1 MDAACS
7 CSVSPDAFNVDVTG
21 QNYGMFLSPAGTLEN
36 LHDELEHLVARFIG
50 KPAAMTFGMG
60 FATNSTNIPTLV
72 GKGDLIVSDELNHAS
87 LVLGARLSG
96 AKIKVFKHNGKNSSS
111 YLSLVVGA
119 HSIERRRHDITVSM
133 VAKFLD
139 LNKAWSCKYD
149 RKKQKIDISDFPV
162 HDCLQ
167 KQTVSS
173 YFSSIVQQ
181 CKWPSLSR
189 KIIEIQKVCICGQHD
204 VKLLLSVTSDNIR
217 SKCSV
222 TTAVHVV
229 LNVI

>member
-1 MDAACS
+1 
-7 CSVSPDAFNVDVTG
+7 
-21 QNYGMFLSPAGTLEN
+21 MFLSPAGTLQN

-111 YLSLVVGA
+111 SLSLVVGCPRYREETSL
-119 HSIERRRHDITVSM
+119 HHMSM
-133 VAKFLD
+133 V
-139 LNKAWSCKYD
+139 SCKYD
-149 RKKQKIDISDFPV
+149 RNISDFPV
-162 HDCLQ
+162 HDCTQ
-167 KQTVSS
+167 KQNGSP

-181 CKWPSLSR
+181 CKWPFLSR
-189 KIIEIQKVCICGQHD
+189 KIIESQKVCNVGNMTSHFSS
-204 VKLLLSVTSDNIR
+204 LLLHITLEAN
-217 SKCSV
+217 
-222 TTAVHVV
+222 V
-229 LNVI
+229 L

>member
-1 MDAACS
+1 MHCLDAVCS

-111 YLSLVVGA
+111 SLSLVVGCPQ
-119 HSIERRRHDITVSM
+119 HSEETSLHHMSM
-133 VAKFLD
+133 VTKFLD
-139 LNKAWSCKYD
+139 RNKAWSCKYD
-149 RKKQKIDISDFPV
+149 RRKKQKIDISDFPV

-173 YFSSIVQQ
+173 YFISSIVQQ

-189 KIIEIQKVCICGQHD
+189 KIIEIQKVCNVGNMTSHFSS
-204 VKLLLSVTSDNIR
+204 LLLQITLEAN
-217 SKCSV
+217 
-222 TTAVHVV
+222 V
-229 LNVI
+229 L

>member
-1 MDAACS
+1 
-7 CSVSPDAFNVDVTG
+7 
-21 QNYGMFLSPAGTLEN
+21 
-36 LHDELEHLVARFIG
+36 
-50 KPAAMTFGMG
+50 MTFGMG

-111 YLSLVVGA
+111 YLSLVVGCPRYREEMSL
-119 HSIERRRHDITVSM
+119 HHMSM

-139 LNKAWSCKYD
+139 LNNAWSCKYD
-149 RKKQKIDISDFPV
+149 RKKQKIDIGDLIPV
-162 HDCLQ
+162 LDYTQ
-167 KQTVSS
+167 KQNDTP

-189 KIIEIQKVCICGQHD
+189 KIIEIQKVCKCGQHD
-204 VKLLLSVTSDNIR
+204 VTLLLSVSSDNIR

-229 LNVI
+229 LNVIWRQSPFKIILGINVLVI

>member
-111 YLSLVVGA
+111 YIF
-119 HSIERRRHDITVSM
+119 H
-133 VAKFLD
+133 
-139 LNKAWSCKYD
+139 
-149 RKKQKIDISDFPV
+149 
-162 HDCLQ
+162 
-167 KQTVSS
+167 
-173 YFSSIVQQ
+173 
-181 CKWPSLSR
+181 
-189 KIIEIQKVCICGQHD
+189 
-204 VKLLLSVTSDNIR
+204 
-217 SKCSV
+217 
-222 TTAVHVV
+222 
-229 LNVI
+229 

>member
-7 CSVSPDAFNVDVTG
+7 CSVSPDAFNVNVTG

-111 YLSLVVGA
+111 SLSLVVGCPQYREETSL
-119 HSIERRRHDITVSM
+119 HHMSM

-149 RKKQKIDISDFPV
+149 RKNKKLTQVTPV

-189 KIIEIQKVCICGQHD
+189 KIIEIQKVCNVGNMTSHFSS
-204 VKLLLSVTSDNIR
+204 LLLQITLEAN
-217 SKCSV
+217 
-222 TTAVHVV
+222 V
-229 LNVI
+229 L